1 MGSNPVWRIDLQTRF
16 HVSANEAEGPG
27 GTLTLPAVESPRVQ
41 RCIEFLALPQQAHP
55 ATKADDSAS
64 YRAGADNCAAI
75 GTSP

>member
-41 RCIEFLALPQQAHP
+41 HRHCQHSTPARCQLPTGQSNRRRDAHQV
-55 ATKADDSAS
+55 
-64 YRAGADNCAAI
+64 
-75 GTSP
+75 